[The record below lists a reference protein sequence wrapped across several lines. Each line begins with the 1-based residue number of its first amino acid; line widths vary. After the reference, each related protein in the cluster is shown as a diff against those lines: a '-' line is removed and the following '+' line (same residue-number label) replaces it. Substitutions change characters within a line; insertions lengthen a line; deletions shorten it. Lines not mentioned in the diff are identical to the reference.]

1 MIEYFKIGKLVAA
14 HGINGELLLKH
25 ELGKKTS
32 LKGLKTIFIEDRK
45 HSFLPWFVQA
55 TRVKNKEEVFIKLD
69 DVATREAAIKLAQKE
84 VWITETDLKKFA
96 AKSSPINLLGYTII
110 DEEKT
115 LGQIIEVIEQAHQ
128 MLCKIELNKKEVLIP
143 LNGDTLKK
151 IDHKNKEVKVNLPDG
166 LLEIYLE

>member
-1 MIEYFKIGKLVAA
+1 VIEYFKIGKLVAA

-110 DEEKT
+110 DKEKT

>member
-1 MIEYFKIGKLVAA
+1 VIEYFKIGKLVAA

-110 DEEKT
+110 DKEKT
-115 LGQIIEVIEQAHQ
+115 LGQIIEVIEHAHQ

>member
-1 MIEYFKIGKLVAA
+1 VIEYFKIGKLVAA

-69 DVATREAAIKLAQKE
+69 DVTTREAAIKLAQKE